1 MKKIAFIIHGK
12 IKNKQK
18 VILQLESTFHGNYKL
33 SFSIS
38 EYAGHS
44 IELSFKAAE
53 EGFNYIICLGG
64 DGTLNEVVNG
74 VMQARNLNKELAVKV
89 GVLPFGTGNDFVK
102 TTKSPHSFSGMK
114 KLIDE
119 DLSKEIDLGL
129 VQFKNRAGIDSS
141 RYFINITDI
150 GLGAVVVQKIRSYSK
165 VLGPS
170 LAYMALVIKTL
181 LLYRN
186 QLVNAK
192 TEEFVYE
199 GKVKNFVIANG
210 KYFGSG
216 MGIAP
221 DAEINDGK
229 FAIVILADVTLF
241 HFVKFSATL
250 KKCKK
255 VIHPQVIYKTAEEIT
270 IDSMSS
276 PQPID
281 MDGEF
286 IGYTPMNIKIQ
297 PRTLTFLC

>member
-1 MKKIAFIIHGK
+1 
-12 IKNKQK
+12 
-18 VILQLESTFHGNYKL
+18 
-33 SFSIS
+33 
-38 EYAGHS
+38 
-44 IELSFKAAE
+44 
-53 EGFNYIICLGG
+53 
-64 DGTLNEVVNG
+64 
-74 VMQARNLNKELAVKV
+74 
-89 GVLPFGTGNDFVK
+89 
-102 TTKSPHSFSGMK
+102 
-114 KLIDE
+114 
-119 DLSKEIDLGL
+119 
-129 VQFKNRAGIDSS
+129 
-141 RYFINITDI
+141 
-150 GLGAVVVQKIRSYSK
+150 
-165 VLGPS
+165 
-170 LAYMALVIKTL
+170 MALVIKTL
-181 LLYRN
+181 LSYRN

-241 HFVKFSATL
+241 HFLKFSATL

-255 VIHPQVIYKTAEEIT
+255 VIHPQVMYKTAEEIT

-286 IGYTPMNIKIQ
+286 IGYTPMSIKIQ
-297 PRTLTFLC
+297 PQIITFLC

>member
-12 IKNKQK
+12 IRKKQK
-18 VILQLESTFHGNYKL
+18 VIAELESTFHGNYKP
-33 SFSIS
+33 SFFIS
-38 EYAGHS
+38 EYSGHA
-44 IELSFKAAE
+44 IELSYKAAE
-53 EGFNYIICLGG
+53 EGYNYIICLGG
-64 DGTLNEVVNG
+64 DGSLNEVVNG
-74 VMQARNLNKELAVKV
+74 VMQARNLNKEIMVKV

-102 TTKSPHSFSGMK
+102 TIQSPHSFSGIK

-119 DLSKEIDLGL
+119 NSSKEIDLGL
-129 VQFKNRAGIDSS
+129 IQFKDKTRADRS

-150 GLGAVVVQKIRSYSK
+150 GLGAVVVQKIRSYTK
-165 VLGPS
+165 VLGPN
-170 LAYMALVIKTL
+170 LAYMTLVIKTL
-181 LLYRN
+181 LSYRN

-241 HFVKFSATL
+241 HFLKFSATL

-255 VIHPQVIYKTAEEIT
+255 VIHPQVMYKTAEEIT
-270 IDSMSS
+270 IDSMSG

-297 PRTLTFLC
+297 PRIITFLC